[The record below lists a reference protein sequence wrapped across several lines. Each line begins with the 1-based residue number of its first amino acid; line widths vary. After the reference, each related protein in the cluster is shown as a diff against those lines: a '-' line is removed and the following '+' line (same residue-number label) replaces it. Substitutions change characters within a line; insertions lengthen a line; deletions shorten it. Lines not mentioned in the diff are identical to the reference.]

1 VPRLR
6 TALRLASLAAR
17 EGPRPLTLA
26 RRAIREHAALQR
38 TWELASLVA
47 AVRRLRP
54 HTVLEL
60 GTHRGGTLFCWA
72 AVAAPDAR
80 LVSVDLP
87 NEREGMGMREEDRAR
102 FSAFLRP
109 GQTLECL
116 RADSQL
122 PATRDRVLAA
132 LGGRPV
138 DFLWIDAD
146 HRLAG
151 VTRDWELY
159 GPLVR
164 PGGLVAFHDIHP
176 NPGFTESQVD
186 RLWTRIRGGYR
197 TTEFIDQDQPGGVGM
212 GIGLLVQPD
221 R

>member
-1 VPRLR
+1 MSRLR
-6 TALRLASLAAR
+6 TAAKLARLAAT
-17 EGPRPLTLA
+17 EGPRPILLA
-26 RRAIREHAALQR
+26 RRAIRRHAALQR
-38 TWELASLVA
+38 TWELAALVA
-47 AVRRLRP
+47 RVRRLRP
-54 HTVLEL
+54 RTVLEI

-87 NEREGMGMREEDRAR
+87 NDREALGTTAADRAR
-102 FSAFLRP
+102 FAGFLRR
-109 GQTLECL
+109 GQSLESL
-116 RADSQL
+116 VADSQRDE
-122 PATRDRVLAA
+122 TRDRVVHA

-164 PGGLVAFHDIHP
+164 PGGLIGFHDIHP
-176 NPGFTESQVD
+176 NPGFPENQVD
-186 RLWTRIRGGYR
+186 QLWTRIRGGFR
-197 TTEFIDQDQPGGVGM
+197 HVELIDQDQPGGAGM
-212 GIGLLVQPD
+212 GIGILVQPG
-221 R
+221 